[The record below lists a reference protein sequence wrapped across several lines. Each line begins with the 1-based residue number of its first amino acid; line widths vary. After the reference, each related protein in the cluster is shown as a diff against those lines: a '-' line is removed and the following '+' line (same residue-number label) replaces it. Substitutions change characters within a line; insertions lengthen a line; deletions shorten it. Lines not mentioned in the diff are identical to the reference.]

1 MYRGR
6 SDLCCSVLIF
16 FRFIHASR
24 MRVYAHADIA
34 GINNQNKSDLLRIDH
49 EPLFINDFCLRE
61 QAIDLS
67 R

>member
-1 MYRGR
+1 MLRA
-6 SDLCCSVLIF
+6 C
-16 FRFIHASR
+16 
-24 MRVYAHADIA
+24 VYAHADIA